1 MCNAPVQRD
10 LVEISAPKN
19 VPITVPIHPVK
30 TGGLVLALSRG
41 SIAHVPTDSGARDAK
56 RRQIRVD
63 QAHARTVARVGGRT
77 GSRGTAATV
86 VPGSLGL
93 IVTRGYELP

>member
-1 MCNAPVQRD
+1 MQRD
-10 LVEISAPKN
+10 SVEISAPKN

-30 TGGLVLALSRG
+30 TGGLVLASSRG
-41 SIAHVPTDSGARDAK
+41 LIAHVPTDSGARDVK

-63 QAHARTVARVGGRT
+63 QTHVRTAACVGGRT
-77 GSRGTAATV
+77 GSRDTAVTV
-86 VPGSLGL
+86 AQGSLDL

>member
-1 MCNAPVQRD
+1 M
-10 LVEISAPKN
+10 EISAPKN

-30 TGGLVLALSRG
+30 TGGLVLASSRG
-41 SIAHVPTDSGARDAK
+41 SIAHVPTDSGARDVK

-63 QAHARTVARVGGRT
+63 QTHVRTAARVGGRT

-86 VPGSLGL
+86 AQGSLDL
-93 IVTRGYELP
+93 IATRGYELP